1 MAGEVVLQVLH
12 QVWQALASL
21 SVPAAVMGGLAV
33 SAWKHI
39 RATHDVDLLVAIDE
53 AQLSE
58 ILTALH
64 KHNIHHR
71 RTPPILALG
80 NMRLLPL
87 SYRLQE
93 FGVDVRIDLV
103 LATSDFER
111 AALARAQESPQ
122 FNGGIRVIRC
132 EDLVLFKL
140 MAGRII
146 DRADAAFLLRLN
158 RDSIDFD
165 YLQNWTAQLSLGHDL
180 DAVWREAFPGESMP
194 A

>member
-1 MAGEVVLQVLH
+1 MPGEVVLQVLH

-39 RATHDVDLLVAIDE
+39 RATHDVDLLVTIDE
-53 AQLSE
+53 SRLPE

-64 KHNIHHR
+64 SHHIHHR
-71 RTPPILALG
+71 STPPVLALG
-80 NMRLLPL
+80 AMRLLPL

-103 LATSDFER
+103 LATSPFEQSALNR
-111 AALARAQESPQ
+111 ALETEE
-122 FNGGIRVIRC
+122 FNGGIRVVRC

-146 DRADAAFLLRLN
+146 DRADTAFLLRLN
-158 RDSIDFD
+158 RDSLDLP
-165 YLQNWTAQLSLGHDL
+165 YLKHWAAQLSLAHEL
-180 DAVWREAFPGESMP
+180 DAVWGEAFPGENIP
-194 A
+194 T